1 MGTLVGGSELSE
13 KQELTV
19 LNARLMQYIRH
30 MRESKSFSKV
40 GKELKYVDVLRLIV
54 ERKRQMC
61 YQCHLI
67 DFCE

>member
-1 MGTLVGGSELSE
+1 MYMCICWFPFAGGWTGGSVGTLVGGSELSE

-40 GKELKYVDVLRLIV
+40 GKTIEIELR
-54 ERKRQMC
+54 
-61 YQCHLI
+61 
-67 DFCE
+67 

>member
-1 MGTLVGGSELSE
+1 MGALIGGSDLSE

-40 GKELKYVDVLRLIV
+40 SCSERNYYNLKMNICGYI
-54 ERKRQMC
+54 RKR
-61 YQCHLI
+61 LLSI
-67 DFCE
+67 PFK